1 MNDDFVC
8 IACHKKTKSNPCLKT
23 QQLYCSDSICQNAR
37 KAKWKRDKLSLD
49 PLFKADHRDG
59 CHQWRSDHP
68 DYWRNYRRN
77 NPIKTRRNRA
87 LQMVRDSVRKQRLRQ
102 SNLAKVDALK
112 GNDSIALKNESIYW
126 LVPLLAKVDTLKVK
140 LTMVSDG
147 SVDLAKV
154 DAIDRAPKSV

>member
-1 MNDDFVC
+1 
-8 IACHKKTKSNPCLKT
+8 
-23 QQLYCSDSICQNAR
+23 
-37 KAKWKRDKLSLD
+37 
-49 PLFKADHRDG
+49 
-59 CHQWRSDHP
+59 
-68 DYWRNYRRN
+68 
-77 NPIKTRRNRA
+77 
-87 LQMVRDSVRKQRLRQ
+87 MVRDSVRKQRLRQ